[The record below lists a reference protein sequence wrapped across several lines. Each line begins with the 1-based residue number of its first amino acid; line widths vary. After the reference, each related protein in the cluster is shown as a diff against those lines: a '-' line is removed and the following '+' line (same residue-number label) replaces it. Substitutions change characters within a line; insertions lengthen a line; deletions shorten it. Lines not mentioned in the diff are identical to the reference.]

1 MMITVS
7 LTVEEFKALEQLAQF
22 RACLDSETLLRCV
35 VGDLVHSTWTGGS
48 DERMYAHQWLDR
60 RFGSA
65 CYARELAE
73 ERNKVSDFGPRLAVA
88 GVAVSSPIRSAAV
101 MPSASE
107 QRWMKSRVGFF
118 AERSE

>member
-22 RACLDSETLLRCV
+22 RTGMDSETLLRRV

-60 RFGSA
+60 RFGHEA
-65 CYARELAE
+65 YAHELAE
-73 ERNKVSDFGPRLAVA
+73 DRRAQKKAASRPQPPSEIPDYFDKLVA
-88 GVAVSSPIRSAAV
+88 GKGG
-101 MPSASE
+101 E
-107 QRWMKSRVGFF
+107 L
-118 AERSE
+118 